1 MYSRE
6 QKSKVLLLILLI
18 ASAFAPNISVVELDG
33 SQHDASI
40 RTTEQEVMFSRA
52 RLGKQISKWLTKSTF
67 FKSLLDAST
76 WKHFWKLR
84 IPQDVLD
91 ESSPVVQRIG
101 KEFDQQSG
109 IRFQLNGIRK
119 QSVDSGADT
128 FIDLFREAYDPFIG
142 NSSDSTKSKLAQK
155 ERIRII
161 VPEQYAEF
169 DINTFWI
176 PAESPTQYV
185 KQLKVAGDFYESD
198 EVETSSF
205 KPATLLLFYSLPTEM
220 RLDFKNHI
228 RLLQTS
234 ESHRADF
241 YKLVAERKSP
251 PTKLNWVLIG
261 AALTVAGAIL
271 WILIVALNKKKK
283 GSSLQE
289 VPVEKSD

>member
-6 QKSKVLLLILLI
+6 KKSKVLLLILLI

-40 RTTEQEVMFSRA
+40 RTTEQEVMFSGA

-91 ESSPVVQRIG
+91 ESSPVVKRIG
-101 KEFDQQSG
+101 KEFGQQSG
-109 IRFQLNGIRK
+109 IDVLRK
-119 QSVDSGADT
+119 QSVDGVDT
-128 FIDLFREAYDPFIG
+128 FIDLFSEAYDPFIG
-142 NSSDSTKSKLAQK
+142 NTPDSTKSKLAQK

-198 EVETSSF
+198 EVQTSSF
-205 KPATLLLFYSLPTEM
+205 KPATLLLFYGLPTGM
-220 RLDFKNHI
+220 RLDFVNHI

-234 ESHRADF
+234 ESHRSDF

-261 AALTVAGAIL
+261 TALTVAGAIL
-271 WILIVALNKKKK
+271 WILIVVLNKKKE

>member
-6 QKSKVLLLILLI
+6 KKSKVLLLILLI

-40 RTTEQEVMFSRA
+40 RTTEQEVMFSGA

-128 FIDLFREAYDPFIG
+128 FIDLFSEAYDPFIG
-142 NSSDSTKSKLAQK
+142 NSSDATKSKLAQK

-185 KQLKVAGDFYESD
+185 EQFEVAGDFYEND
-198 EVETSSF
+198 EVKTSPY
-205 KPATLLLFYSLPTEM
+205 KPATLLVKYSLPTEM
-220 RLDFKNHI
+220 RQDFENHI

-271 WILIVALNKKKK
+271 WISIVALNKKKE